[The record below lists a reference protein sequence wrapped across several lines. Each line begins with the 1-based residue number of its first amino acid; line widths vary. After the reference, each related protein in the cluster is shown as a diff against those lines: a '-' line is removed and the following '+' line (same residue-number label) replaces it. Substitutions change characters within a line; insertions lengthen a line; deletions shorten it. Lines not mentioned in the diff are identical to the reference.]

1 MYFLHFGTLLSH
13 PSPDPCVG
21 GVRDCMQVP
30 LAGCGG
36 LAKMLPP
43 LLDIRLSGDAMMSH
57 FRALRGVQHVVVS
70 VSMPE
75 AQQREPVDICCES
88 CSTPRLL
95 SLSPALPQ
103 PYPPNLN

>member
-1 MYFLHFGTLLSH
+1 
-13 PSPDPCVG
+13 
-21 GVRDCMQVP
+21 
-30 LAGCGG
+30 
-36 LAKMLPP
+36 
-43 LLDIRLSGDAMMSH
+43 
-57 FRALRGVQHVVVS
+57 VQHVVVS

>member
-1 MYFLHFGTLLSH
+1 
-13 PSPDPCVG
+13 
-21 GVRDCMQVP
+21 MQVP

-43 LLDIRLSGDAMMSH
+43 LLDIRLSGDRLLQAVRQDS
-57 FRALRGVQHVVVS
+57 GVQHVVVS